1 LLEKERTTTREV
13 AGRRT
18 RRRGVAG
25 RRRRGLQEDNK
36 M

>member
-1 LLEKERTTTREV
+1 LLEKERTTREV